1 MKNKR
6 IVLSG
11 SHIVFIDGVMHEGVV
26 VLEGNS
32 IAEIKH
38 SDDFKPL
45 ESDHLIDCKDS
56 FICPGFIDL
65 HNQGGNGFSV
75 MDGSEESI
83 YGMCRAHAAH
93 GTTGLLLT
101 PVIEERGFRSL
112 LPELA
117 DFVGKD
123 TGGASILGIHAEGP
137 FTNPEKS
144 GFMPKSG
151 ISKPDMVLLDEIL
164 EHGGG
169 KIVEMT
175 IAPELEGSFEIINKL
190 AREEIVV
197 SLGHST
203 ATLKDVLKAI
213 DYGASHVTHF
223 FNAMNQMHH
232 REPGLAGAALYSTD
246 LTVEII
252 ADGFHIHPWII
263 GLILQNKSPA
273 LTCLITD
280 AMSVTGFDDG
290 EYDVFGQRVVL
301 HEGHIFL
308 KNDPSTLAGS
318 VLTMDRAVGNIMN
331 MLGISIVDAVT
342 MASATPAAVL
352 GLENRKGRLE
362 VGYDADIVVL
372 DRTYRTEMTIVQ
384 GKIAYDKEKFY
395 EIT

>member
-1 MKNKR
+1 M
-6 IVLSG
+6 
-11 SHIVFIDGVMHEGVV
+11 FPDGVMHGGVIV
-26 VLEGNS
+26 IENS
-32 IAEIKH
+32 SITEINHK
-38 SDDFKPL
+38 DEFKPL
-45 ESDHLIDCKDS
+45 ESDQVIDCKDS
-56 FICPGFIDL
+56 FVCPGFIDL

-83 YGMCRAHAAH
+83 YGMCRAHAEH

-101 PVIEERGFRSL
+101 PVIEEQGFRSL
-112 LPELA
+112 LPKLG

-144 GFMPKSG
+144 GFMPQSG
-151 ISKPDMVLLDEIL
+151 ISKPDMALLDEIL
-164 EHGGG
+164 EYGGG

-175 IAPELEGSFEIINKL
+175 IAPELEGSFELINKL
-190 AREEIVV
+190 ARDGIVA

-232 REPGLAGAALYSTD
+232 REPGLAGAALYSID

-252 ADGFHIHPWII
+252 VDGFHIHPWII

-290 EYDVFGQRVVL
+290 EYEVLGQRVVL
-301 HEGHIFL
+301 NEGHLFL
-308 KNDPSTLAGS
+308 KDDPSTLAGS
-318 VLTMDRAVGNIMN
+318 VLTMDMAVGNTMN
-331 MLGISIVDAVT
+331 MLGLSIVDAVT
-342 MASATPAAVL
+342 MASATPSAVL
-352 GLENRKGRLE
+352 GLEDRKGRIE
-362 VGYDADIVVL
+362 VGYDADIVLL
-372 DRTYRTEMTIVQ
+372 DRIYQTEMTILQ
-384 GKIAYDKEKFY
+384 GEIIYEKK
-395 EIT
+395 

>member
-1 MKNKR
+1 MGNKR
-6 IVLSG
+6 LVLSG
-11 SHIVFIDGVMHEGVV
+11 GNVVFPDGVMHGSVIVIE
-26 VLEGNS
+26 NS
-32 IAEIKH
+32 SITEINHK
-38 SDDFKPL
+38 DEFKPL
-45 ESDHLIDCKDS
+45 ESDQVFDCKDS
-56 FICPGFIDL
+56 FVCPGFIDL

-83 YGMCRAHAAH
+83 YGMCRAHAEH

-101 PVIEERGFRSL
+101 PVIEEQGFRSL
-112 LPELA
+112 LPKLG

-144 GFMPKSG
+144 GFMPQSG
-151 ISKPDMVLLDEIL
+151 ISKPDIALLDEIL
-164 EHGGG
+164 EYGGG

-175 IAPELEGSFEIINKL
+175 IAPELEGSFELINKL
-190 AREEIVV
+190 AREGVVV

-232 REPGLAGAALYSTD
+232 REPGLAGTALYSID

-252 ADGFHIHPWII
+252 VDGFHIHPWII

-290 EYDVFGQRVVL
+290 EYEVLGQRVVL
-301 HEGHIFL
+301 NEGYIFL
-308 KNDPSTLAGS
+308 KDDPSTLAGS
-318 VLTMDRAVGNIMN
+318 VLTMDMAVGNTMN

-342 MASATPAAVL
+342 MASATPSAVL
-352 GLENRKGRLE
+352 GLEDRKGRIE
-362 VGYDADIVVL
+362 VGYDADIVLL
-372 DRTYRTEMTIVQ
+372 DHTYRTEMTIIQ
-384 GKIAYDKEKFY
+384 GKIIY
-395 EIT
+395 ERK

>member
-1 MKNKR
+1 M
-6 IVLSG
+6 
-11 SHIVFIDGVMHEGVV
+11 FPDGVMHGGVIV
-26 VLEGNS
+26 IENS
-32 IAEIKH
+32 SITEINHK
-38 SDDFKPL
+38 DEFKPL
-45 ESDHLIDCKDS
+45 ESDQVIDCKDS
-56 FICPGFIDL
+56 FVCPGFIDL

-83 YGMCRAHAAH
+83 YGMCRAHAEH

-101 PVIEERGFRSL
+101 PVIEEQGFRSL
-112 LPELA
+112 LPKLG

-144 GFMPKSG
+144 GFMPQSG
-151 ISKPDMVLLDEIL
+151 ISKPDMALLDEIL
-164 EHGGG
+164 EYGGG

-175 IAPELEGSFEIINKL
+175 IAPELEGSFELINKL
-190 AREEIVV
+190 ARDGIVA

-232 REPGLAGAALYSTD
+232 REPGLAGTALYSID

-252 ADGFHIHPWII
+252 VDGFHIHPWII

-290 EYDVFGQRVVL
+290 EYEVLGQRVVL
-301 HEGHIFL
+301 NEGHLFL
-308 KNDPSTLAGS
+308 KDDPSTLAGS
-318 VLTMDRAVGNIMN
+318 VLTMDMAVGNTMN
-331 MLGISIVDAVT
+331 MLGLSIVDAVT
-342 MASATPAAVL
+342 MASATPSAVL
-352 GLENRKGRLE
+352 GLEDRKGRIE
-362 VGYDADIVVL
+362 VGYDADIVLL
-372 DRTYRTEMTIVQ
+372 DRIYQTEMTILQ
-384 GKIAYDKEKFY
+384 GEIIYEKK
-395 EIT
+395 